1 VGGDDEQGAGAVPGG
16 GGGGER
22 VVAPISRI
30 INPDGGVE
38 ALQGKDAITLVG
50 ENRMIHRILAVLL
63 LSSVAGGA
71 FAQVNALPPTRHI
84 LVYGEAQARAI
95 PDRFKIEVKFS
106 VLDAKADVARAKVED
121 HLQDTISKLKQAS
134 VPNSE
139 IVATSLQIE
148 PESEYDQ
155 EQRKQVYKGIR
166 VMRNL
171 SARFA
176 DQAGLRKFLA
186 ALVTSQEVQVS
197 GVSTELSS
205 EPALKRQLRQKAI
218 ESTREKAEVI
228 AKSYGVRLT
237 GLYSVSDTAP
247 QFSYGITEGAWPMM
261 YQWSGGGTL
270 DRIEVTGSAVADAGA
285 VPESFQTGYVQF
297 QDKVYAVFLIAD

>member
-1 VGGDDEQGAGAVPGG
+1 
-16 GGGGER
+16 
-22 VVAPISRI
+22 
-30 INPDGGVE
+30 
-38 ALQGKDAITLVG
+38 
-50 ENRMIHRILAVLL
+50 MIHRILAVLL

-95 PDRFKIEVKFS
+95 PDRFKIEVKFA
-106 VLDAKADVARAKVED
+106 VLDAKADVARAKVEE

-148 PESEYDQ
+148 PEEEYDQ
-155 EQRKQVYKGIR
+155 DQRKEVYKGIR
-166 VMRNL
+166 VTRNL

-176 DQAGLRKFLA
+176 DQASLRKFLA

-228 AKSYGVRLT
+228 AKSYGIRLT

-247 QFSYGITEGAWPMM
+247 QFSYGITEGAWPTM
-261 YQWSGGGTL
+261 YQWNGGGTL
-270 DRIEVTGSAVADAGA
+270 DRIVVTGSAVADAGA

-297 QDKVYAVFLIAD
+297 QDKVYAVFLIGD

>member
-1 VGGDDEQGAGAVPGG
+1 
-16 GGGGER
+16 
-22 VVAPISRI
+22 
-30 INPDGGVE
+30 
-38 ALQGKDAITLVG
+38 
-50 ENRMIHRILAVLL
+50 MFYRILAALL
-63 LSSVAGGA
+63 LSSVTGGA

-106 VLDAKADVARAKVED
+106 VLDAKADVARAKVEA

-134 VPNSE
+134 VPYNE

-148 PESEYDQ
+148 PENEYDQ

-186 ALVTSQEVQVS
+186 ALATSQEVQVS

-228 AKSYGVRLT
+228 AKSYGVRLA
-237 GLYSVSDTAP
+237 GLYSVSDSAP
-247 QFSYGITEGAWPMM
+247 QFSYGIIEGAWPTM
-261 YQWSGGGTL
+261 YQWNDGRTL
-270 DRIEVTGSAVADAGA
+270 DRIEVTGSAVAAAGA
-285 VPESFQTGYVQF
+285 APESFQTGYVQF
-297 QDKVYAVFLIAD
+297 QDKVYAVFLIGD

>member
-1 VGGDDEQGAGAVPGG
+1 
-16 GGGGER
+16 
-22 VVAPISRI
+22 
-30 INPDGGVE
+30 
-38 ALQGKDAITLVG
+38 
-50 ENRMIHRILAVLL
+50 MIHRILAVLL

-148 PESEYDQ
+148 PENEYDQ
-155 EQRKQVYKGIR
+155 EQHKQVYKGIR
-166 VMRNL
+166 VTRNL
-171 SARFA
+171 SARFS
-176 DQAGLRKFLA
+176 DQASLRKFLA

-197 GVSTELSS
+197 GVDTDLSS
-205 EPALKRQLRQKAI
+205 EPELKRQLRQKAI
-218 ESTREKAEVI
+218 ESTREKAAVI
-228 AKSYGVRLT
+228 AKSYGVRLA
-237 GLYSVSDTAP
+237 GLYSVSDAAP
-247 QFSYGITEGAWPMM
+247 QFSYGITEGAWPTI
-261 YQWSGGGTL
+261 YQWNDEATTL
-270 DRIEVTGSAVADAGA
+270 DRIVVTGSAVAAA
-285 VPESFQTGYVQF
+285 PAPESFQTGYVQF
-297 QDKVYAVFLIAD
+297 QDKVYAVFLIGD

>member
-1 VGGDDEQGAGAVPGG
+1 M
-16 GGGGER
+16 
-22 VVAPISRI
+22 
-30 INPDGGVE
+30 
-38 ALQGKDAITLVG
+38 LY
-50 ENRMIHRILAVLL
+50 RILAALL
-63 LSSVAGGA
+63 ISSVAGGA

-186 ALVTSQEVQVS
+186 ALITSQEVQVS

-228 AKSYGVRLT
+228 AKSYGVRLA

-247 QFSYGITEGAWPMM
+247 QFSYGIVEGTWPTM
-261 YQWSGGGTL
+261 YQWSAGGTL
-270 DRIEVTGSAVADAGA
+270 DRIELTGSAAAA
-285 VPESFQTGYVQF
+285 AAAPESFQTGYVQF
-297 QDKVYAVFLIAD
+297 RDKIYAVFLIGD